1 MLKRFIKALV
11 TAAIWVGVCYY
22 FGPAFALSLPFLVVL
37 GLMLILNTYQPDFQ
51 SGDSGP
57 SEDKRSAQFIVLS
70 VTLPNLIFTLEC
82 LFLRPAESI
91 VYTPLELGFLAIAV
105 FGLAARIHAI
115 HTLGKFFTWHVH
127 IAGDQ
132 QLIQDGLYRWLRH
145 PSYFGAFL
153 LFGAIPLTLNAYF
166 AAATSLVM
174 QFLAYRYRVGI
185 EEEAM
190 IATFGD
196 TYRAYREKTYAFL
209 PGIY

>member
-1 MLKRFIKALV
+1 MLTRFIKALL
-11 TAAIWVGVCYY
+11 TAVIWVGICYLLS
-22 FGPAFALSLPFLVVL
+22 PAFAFSLPFLIVL

-51 SGDSGP
+51 SSDTGP

-70 VTLPNLIFTLEC
+70 VTVPNLIFTFEC
-82 LFLRPAESI
+82 IYLRPTEAIS
-91 VYTPLELGFLAIAV
+91 YTTVDLGFLAVAV
-105 FGLAARIHAI
+105 VGLLARMHAI

-132 QLIQDGLYRWLRH
+132 QLIQNGLYRWLRH

-153 LFGAIPLTLNAYF
+153 LFGALPMTLNAYF
-166 AAATSLVM
+166 AAATSLIL